1 MQDSTSPQPVT
12 PSPNP
17 VQPQKKNIGQIIRI
31 IIGVIC
37 LIAMGAYLV
46 NSLFLGND
54 PAKKTGSNDTT
65 TSSQKDDDDKLR
77 EANAVTA
84 TSMDKLGT
92 PCQVGSVTNAA
103 AFAKPYKVAA
113 FSKTSLDRTWS
124 NVSLDS
130 RADYSVALSEYEQIN
145 VVVCLKEQEDA
156 TVKSSVCD
164 FKSGEKVTSI
174 DYYATKYDATAYEA
188 KTGKKIKDLG
198 EVSAPAPASRCPIFT
213 MYDRNDPKLIAK
225 PDSDTLNALV
235 AKFVAE

>member
-12 PSPNP
+12 PTPDP
-17 VQPQKKNIGQIIRI
+17 IKPPKKNIGQIVRI
-31 IIGVIC
+31 IIGLIC

-54 PAKKTGSNDTT
+54 PSKKTSSNDTT
-65 TSSQKDDDDKLR
+65 SSQQNDDEKLR

-84 TSMDKLGT
+84 TSMAKLGT

-113 FSKTSLDRTWS
+113 FSKTSIDRSWS

-130 RADYSVALSEYEQIN
+130 TADYSVKLSDYEQVN
-145 VVVCLKEQEDA
+145 VVVCLEEKEDA

-164 FKSGEKVTSI
+164 FKSGDKVTSI

-188 KTGKKIKDLG
+188 KSGKKIKELG

-213 MYDRNDPKLIAK
+213 MYDKNDPKLIAK

-235 AKFVAE
+235 AKFVSE